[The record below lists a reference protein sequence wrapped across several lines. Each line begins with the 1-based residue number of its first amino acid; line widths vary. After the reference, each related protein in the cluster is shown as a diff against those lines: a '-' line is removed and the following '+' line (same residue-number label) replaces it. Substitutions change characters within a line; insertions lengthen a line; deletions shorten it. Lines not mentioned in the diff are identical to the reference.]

1 LSAFEALFEAAEPA
15 IAEHVAFLESCS
27 DALQALGDE
36 PPPAPRW
43 NQDWFPRLDAA
54 AAYAMVRRFRP
65 RRIIEVGSGHST
77 RFLARAAADGAT
89 GTRITAIDPAPRA
102 TLSGL
107 AIETLRMPV
116 QQAGTAPFAVLE
128 AGDFLCIDS
137 SHKLAPGSDV
147 EMLLEQ
153 VLPALPQGVHV
164 HFHDIFL
171 PDDYPSA
178 WAWRRYNEQA
188 AVGALLASSR
198 YEIEFAS
205 AWLRSRRADRIA
217 AGALSRLP
225 LLATAIESS
234 LWMRKTRA

>member
-1 LSAFEALFEAAEPA
+1 LSALEALFEAAEPA
-15 IAEHVAFLESCS
+15 IAEHLAFLDGCS
-27 DALQALGDE
+27 GALEALGSE

-43 NQDWFPRLDAA
+43 TQDWFPRLDAA

-65 RRIIEVGSGHST
+65 RRIVEVGSGHST
-77 RFLARAAADGAT
+77 RFLVRAAADGAT
-89 GTRITAIDPAPRA
+89 GTRITSIDPSPRA

-116 QQAGTAPFAVLE
+116 QQAGTAPFTALE
-128 AGDFLCIDS
+128 AGDFLFVDS
-137 SHKLAPGSDV
+137 SHKLAAGSDV
-147 EMLLEQ
+147 EMLLRQ
-153 VLPALPQGVHV
+153 VLPALPRGVHV

-178 WAWRRYNEQA
+178 WAWRQYNEQA
-188 AVGALLASSR
+188 AVGALLEGG

-205 AWLRSRRADRIA
+205 AWLRSRRPERIA
-217 AGALSRLP
+217 TGVLSRLP

-234 LWMRKTRA
+234 LWMRKARA